1 VVDFLWKQA
10 NDKLCSRAFCSGERL
25 HRSEVPMKWSRFA
38 PLVLAV
44 AIAAPFGISADVKTI
59 DTSNKLPAVKNELP
73 PELQGHPPVTKQTR
87 LELIRTMQAE
97 FGFAKKLIPKGEKG
111 LQLTS
116 NGQISPD
123 DQSVAMQVATY
134 GPAAKP
140 GDKLQITDVV
150 IKNSEIV
157 FDINGGSKKKGH
169 WYDHVQVGGGGGM
182 VPVHQEKGINNPGCT
197 LALVFPKY
205 VPEMTATDVK
215 KLLSPL
221 IDFTV
226 KSPTQA
232 YIDTLPPKLKQSIEN
247 HQALVGM
254 NKEMVI
260 DTLGRPPKRIRES
273 DGTVDYE
280 EWIYGT
286 PPADVQFV
294 RFVNEEV
301 IRVEHIQVGGEKV
314 VRTAREVKVNAVTGA
329 ATMVDGN
336 AAETAS
342 AEAPAEQA
350 QTAEAKKPAKPPTL
364 RRPGEEVELQ
374 KGAPVGKD
382 SGELGSKPIPTS
394 TGGPEPEWGTK
405 PASSTTNSTA
415 SPQSNS
421 PEAPL
426 PGEGQLPPVT
436 PR

>member
-1 VVDFLWKQA
+1 
-10 NDKLCSRAFCSGERL
+10 
-25 HRSEVPMKWSRFA
+25 MKWSRSI

-44 AIAAPFGISADVKTI
+44 AIAAPGSSTDVKTI
-59 DTSNKLPAVKNELP
+59 DTSNKQPATKNELP
-73 PELQGHPPVTKQTR
+73 AELQGRPPVTKQTR
-87 LELIRTMQAE
+87 LELIRTLQAE

-116 NGQISPD
+116 NGQVSPD
-123 DQSVAMQVATY
+123 DQSVAMQVATN

-150 IKNSEIV
+150 IKNTEIV

-182 VPVHQEKGINNPGCT
+182 VPVHQEKGANNPGCT

-205 VPEMTATDVK
+205 VPEMTTADVK

-254 NKEMVI
+254 SKEMVI
-260 DTLGRPPKRIRES
+260 DALGRPPKRIRES
-273 DGTVDYE
+273 DGEVDYE
-280 EWIYGT
+280 EWIYGA

-301 IRVEHIQVGGEKV
+301 VRVENIQVGGEKV
-314 VRTAREVKVNAVTGA
+314 VRTAREVKVNTVTGA
-329 ATMVDGN
+329 ATMVDPTVPQ
-336 AAETAS
+336 TAS
-342 AEAPAEQA
+342 AQAPADAAQP
-350 QTAEAKKPAKPPTL
+350 QTAEAKKPPKAPTL
-364 RRPGEEVELQ
+364 RRPGEQVEDQ
-374 KGAPVGKD
+374 KGGKIGRD

-394 TGGPEPEWGTK
+394 TGSEPEWGTK
-405 PASSTTNSTA
+405 PASSTTTPPA
-415 SPQSNS
+415 AATPPANS
-421 PEAPL
+421 PDAPL
-426 PGEGQLPPVT
+426 PEGQLPPVT

>member
-1 VVDFLWKQA
+1 
-10 NDKLCSRAFCSGERL
+10 
-25 HRSEVPMKWSRFA
+25 MKWSRFV

-44 AIAAPFGISADVKTI
+44 AFAAPGFSGDVKTI
-59 DTSNKLPAVKNELP
+59 DTSNKQPAAKNELP
-73 PELQGHPPVTKQTR
+73 QELQGRPPVTKQTR
-87 LELIRTMQAE
+87 LELIRTLQAE

-116 NGQISPD
+116 NGQVSPD

-140 GDKLQITDVV
+140 GDKLQITDVI

-182 VPVHQEKGINNPGCT
+182 VPVHQEKGANNPGCT

-205 VPEMTATDVK
+205 VPEMTTADVK
-215 KLLSPL
+215 KMLAPL

-254 NKEMVI
+254 SKEMVI
-260 DTLGRPPKRIRES
+260 DALGRPPKRIRES
-273 DGTVDYE
+273 DGEVDYE
-280 EWIYGT
+280 EWIYGA

-301 IRVEHIQVGGEKV
+301 VRVENIQVGGQKV
-314 VRTAREVKVNAVTGA
+314 VRTAREVKVNTVTGA
-329 ATMVDGN
+329 ATMVDAN
-336 AAETAS
+336 APQTAS
-342 AEAPAEQA
+342 AQAPADTAQP
-350 QTAEAKKPAKPPTL
+350 QTAEAKKPPKAPTL
-364 RRPGEEVELQ
+364 RRPGEQVEDQ
-374 KGAPVGKD
+374 KGGRVGRD
-382 SGELGSKPIPTS
+382 SDELGSKPIPTS
-394 TGGPEPEWGTK
+394 TGSEPEWGTK
-405 PASSTTNSTA
+405 PASSTSTPPA
-415 SPQSNS
+415 TTTPQSNS
-421 PEAPL
+421 PDAPL
-426 PGEGQLPPVT
+426 PEGQLPPVT

>member
-1 VVDFLWKQA
+1 
-10 NDKLCSRAFCSGERL
+10 
-25 HRSEVPMKWSRFA
+25 MMWSRSV
-38 PLVLAV
+38 PLVLAM
-44 AIAAPFGISADVKTI
+44 AMASPFVSSTDVKTV
-59 DTSNKLPAVKNELP
+59 DTSNKQPPAAKNELP
-73 PELQGHPPVTKQTR
+73 PELQGKPPVTKQTR

-123 DQSVAMQVATY
+123 DQSVAIQVATY

-150 IKNSEIV
+150 IKDSQIV

-182 VPVHQEKGINNPGCT
+182 VPVHQEKGANNPGCT

-215 KLLSPL
+215 RLLSPL

-232 YIDTLPPKLKQSIEN
+232 YIDTLPPKLKKSIEN

-260 DTLGRPPKRIRES
+260 DALGRPPKRIRES
-273 DGTVDYE
+273 DGEVDYE
-280 EWIYGT
+280 EWIYGA

-301 IRVEHIQVGGEKV
+301 VRVENIQVGGEKIV
-314 VRTAREVKVNAVTGA
+314 KTAREVKVNAVTGA
-329 ATMVDGN
+329 ATIVDPN
-336 AAETAS
+336 ASQTAS
-342 AEAPAEQA
+342 AQTPPDVATTA
-350 QTAEAKKPAKPPTL
+350 TAEAKKPPKAPTL
-364 RRPGEEVELQ
+364 RRPGEEAEDQ
-374 KGAPVGKD
+374 KGARIGKD
-382 SGELGSKPIPTS
+382 TGELGSKPIPTS
-394 TGGPEPEWGTK
+394 TGQEPEWGTK
-405 PASSTTNSTA
+405 PASSSTTS
-415 SPQSNS
+415 SPTNS

>member
-1 VVDFLWKQA
+1 MMWFRS
-10 NDKLCSRAFCSGERL
+10 LCL
-25 HRSEVPMKWSRFA
+25 
-38 PLVLAV
+38 LLLLAM
-44 AIAAPFGISADVKTI
+44 ISLCASATDVKTV
-59 DTSNKLPAVKNELP
+59 DTSKDTSKKAPEAKNELP

-97 FGFAKKLIPKGEKG
+97 FGFAKRLIPKGEKG

-116 NGQISPD
+116 AGQISPD
-123 DQSVAMQVATY
+123 EQAVAMQVATY

-140 GDKLQITDVV
+140 GDKLQITDVI

-182 VPVHQEKGINNPGCT
+182 VPVHQEKGANNPGCT

-205 VPEMTATDVK
+205 VPEMTATDLK

-260 DTLGRPPKRIRES
+260 DALGRPPKRIRES
-273 DGTVDYE
+273 DGEVDYE
-280 EWIYGT
+280 EWIYGA

-314 VRTAREVKVNAVTGA
+314 VKTAREVKVNAVTGA
-329 ATMVDGN
+329 ATVVDPN
-336 AAETAS
+336 APQTAS
-342 AEAPAEQA
+342 AQAPSESSQA
-350 QTAEAKKPAKPPTL
+350 QTAEAKKPPKAPTL
-364 RRPGEEVELQ
+364 RRPGEEVEAQ
-374 KGAPVGKD
+374 KGAAVGKD
-382 SGELGSKPIPTS
+382 AGELGSKPIPTS
-394 TGGPEPEWGTK
+394 TGSEPEWGTK
-405 PASSTTNSTA
+405 PVSSTTT
-415 SPQSNS
+415 SPTNPKTNS

-426 PGEGQLPPVT
+426 PDEGQLPPLT

>member
-1 VVDFLWKQA
+1 
-10 NDKLCSRAFCSGERL
+10 
-25 HRSEVPMKWSRFA
+25 MMWSRSV
-38 PLVLAV
+38 PLVLAMAMV
-44 AIAAPFGISADVKTI
+44 SPFVFSGDVKTI
-59 DTSNKLPAVKNELP
+59 DTSNKQPTAKNALP
-73 PELQGHPPVTKQTR
+73 PELQGRPPVTKQTR

-111 LQLTS
+111 LELMST
-116 NGQISPD
+116 GQISPD

-140 GDKLQITDVV
+140 GDKLQITDVI

-182 VPVHQEKGINNPGCT
+182 VPVHQEKGANNPGCT

-205 VPEMTATDVK
+205 VPEMTATDLK

-254 NKEMVI
+254 NKEMVM
-260 DTLGRPPKRIRES
+260 DALGRPPKRIRET
-273 DGTVDYE
+273 DNNVDYE
-280 EWIYGT
+280 EWIYGA

-314 VRTAREVKVNAVTGA
+314 VKTAREVKVNAVTGA
-329 ATMVDGN
+329 ATVVDPN
-336 AAETAS
+336 APQTAS
-342 AEAPAEQA
+342 AQAPSESSQA
-350 QTAEAKKPAKPPTL
+350 QTAEAKKPPKAPTL
-364 RRPGEEVELQ
+364 RRPGEEVEAQ
-374 KGAPVGKD
+374 KGAAVGKD
-382 SGELGSKPIPTS
+382 AGELGSKPIPTS
-394 TGGPEPEWGTK
+394 TGSEPEWGTK
-405 PASSTTNSTA
+405 PVSSTTT
-415 SPQSNS
+415 SPTNPKTNS

-426 PGEGQLPPVT
+426 PDEGQLPPLT

>member
-1 VVDFLWKQA
+1 
-10 NDKLCSRAFCSGERL
+10 
-25 HRSEVPMKWSRFA
+25 MMWSRSL
-38 PLVLAV
+38 PLILAAAMV
-44 AIAAPFGISADVKTI
+44 SQLTSAIDVKTI
-59 DTSNKLPAVKNELP
+59 DTSKKQPEAKNELP
-73 PELQGHPPVTKQTR
+73 PELQGRPPVTKQTR

-97 FGFAKKLIPKGEKG
+97 FGFAKKLIPKGDKG

-116 NGQISPD
+116 AGQVTPD

-169 WYDHVQVGGGGGM
+169 WYDHIQVGGGGGM
-182 VPVHQEKGINNPGCT
+182 VPVHQEKGANNPGCT

-260 DTLGRPPKRIRES
+260 DALGRPPKRIREA
-273 DGTVDYE
+273 DGEVEYE
-280 EWIYGT
+280 EWIYGA

-294 RFVNEEV
+294 RFVNDEV

-314 VRTAREVKVNAVTGA
+314 VKTAREVKLNAVTGA
-329 ATMVDGN
+329 ATIVDPN
-336 AAETAS
+336 APQTAS
-342 AEAPAEQA
+342 AQPPAEAAQA
-350 QTAEAKKPAKPPTL
+350 NAEAKKPAKAPTL
-364 RRPGEEVELQ
+364 RRPGEEAEAQ
-374 KGAPVGKD
+374 KGAAVGKD
-382 SGELGSKPIPTS
+382 AGELGSKPIPTS
-394 TGGPEPEWGTK
+394 TGTEPEWGTK
-405 PASSTTNSTA
+405 PASPTAA
-415 SPQSNS
+415 SPPNSQPNS
-421 PEAPL
+421 PDAPL

>member
-1 VVDFLWKQA
+1 MMWFRSLSLLLLLA
-10 NDKLCSRAFCSGERL
+10 MISLCA
-25 HRSEVPMKWSRFA
+25 
-38 PLVLAV
+38 
-44 AIAAPFGISADVKTI
+44 SATDVKTV
-59 DTSNKLPAVKNELP
+59 DTSKDASKKAPEAKNELP

-97 FGFAKKLIPKGEKG
+97 FGFAKRLIPKGDKG

-116 NGQISPD
+116 AGQISPD
-123 DQSVAMQVATY
+123 EQAVAMQVATY

-150 IKNSEIV
+150 IKSNEIV

-182 VPVHQEKGINNPGCT
+182 VPVHQEKGANNPGCT

-205 VPEMTATDVK
+205 VPEMTSADIK

-260 DTLGRPPKRIRES
+260 DALGRPPKRIRES
-273 DGTVDYE
+273 DGEADYE
-280 EWIYGT
+280 EWIYGA

-301 IRVEHIQVGGEKV
+301 VRVEHIQVGGDKV
-314 VRTAREVKVNAVTGA
+314 VKTAREVKVNAVTGA
-329 ATMVDGN
+329 ATIVDPN
-336 AAETAS
+336 APQTAS
-342 AEAPAEQA
+342 AQTPADNG
-350 QTAEAKKPAKPPTL
+350 QTPIAEAKKPPKAPTL
-364 RRPGEEVELQ
+364 RRPGEEAEIQ
-374 KGAPVGKD
+374 KGGAIGKD
-382 SGELGSKPIPTS
+382 AGELGSKPIPTS
-394 TGGPEPEWGTK
+394 SGPEPEWGTK
-405 PASSTTNSTA
+405 PASSTTA
-415 SPQSNS
+415 SPTNS
-421 PEAPL
+421 PDAPL

>member
-1 VVDFLWKQA
+1 
-10 NDKLCSRAFCSGERL
+10 
-25 HRSEVPMKWSRFA
+25 MKWFRSA
-38 PLVLAV
+38 PLVVAV
-44 AIAAPFGISADVKTI
+44 AMASPFASSSDVKTI
-59 DTSNKLPAVKNELP
+59 DTSNKQQAVKAELP
-73 PELQGHPPVTKQTR
+73 PELQGRAPVSKQTR
-87 LELIRTMQAE
+87 IELIRTLQAE

-116 NGQISPD
+116 NGLISPD

-150 IKNSEIV
+150 IKDSQII

-197 LALVFPKY
+197 LSLVFPKY

-215 KLLSPL
+215 KMLAPL

-260 DTLGRPPKRIRES
+260 DALGRPPKRIRES
-273 DGTVDYE
+273 DGQVDYE
-280 EWIYGT
+280 EWIYGA

-301 IRVEHIQVGGEKV
+301 VRVEHMQVGGEKTV
-314 VRTAREVKVNAVTGA
+314 KTAREVKVNAVTGA
-329 ATMVDGN
+329 ATIIDPNVP
-336 AAETAS
+336 ETAS
-342 AEAPAEQA
+342 A
-350 QTAEAKKPAKPPTL
+350 QTPSDGAGEKTAAAKKPAKAPTL
-364 RRPGEEVELQ
+364 KRPGEETEEQ
-374 KGAPVGKD
+374 KGDVIGKN

-394 TGGPEPEWGTK
+394 SGPEPEWGTK
-405 PASSTTNSTA
+405 PTSSPSTTTPPTN
-415 SPQSNS
+415 SPQ
-421 PEAPL
+421 APL

>member
-1 VVDFLWKQA
+1 
-10 NDKLCSRAFCSGERL
+10 
-25 HRSEVPMKWSRFA
+25 MMWSRSI
-38 PLVLAV
+38 PLVLAMAMASLFV
-44 AIAAPFGISADVKTI
+44 SSTDVKTV
-59 DTSNKLPAVKNELP
+59 DTSNKQLPAAKNELP
-73 PELQGHPPVTKQTR
+73 PELQGKPPVSKQTR

-116 NGQISPD
+116 NGQVSPD
-123 DQSVAMQVATY
+123 DQSVAIQVATY

-150 IKNSEIV
+150 IKDSQIV

-182 VPVHQEKGINNPGCT
+182 VPVHQEKGANNPGCT

-215 KLLSPL
+215 KLLAPL

-232 YIDTLPPKLKQSIEN
+232 YIDTLPPKLKKSIEN

-260 DTLGRPPKRIRES
+260 DALGRPPKRIRES
-273 DGTVDYE
+273 DGEVDYE
-280 EWIYGT
+280 EWIYGA

-301 IRVEHIQVGGEKV
+301 VRVENIQVGGEKIV
-314 VRTAREVKVNAVTGA
+314 KTAREVKVNAVTGA
-329 ATMVDGN
+329 ATIVDPN
-336 AAETAS
+336 APQTAS
-342 AEAPAEQA
+342 AQTPPDVATTA
-350 QTAEAKKPAKPPTL
+350 TAEAKKPPKAPTL
-364 RRPGEEVELQ
+364 RRPGEEAEDQ
-374 KGAPVGKD
+374 KGAAIGKNA
-382 SGELGSKPIPTS
+382 GELGSKPIPTS
-394 TGGPEPEWGTK
+394 TGQEPEWGTK
-405 PASSTTNSTA
+405 PASSTTTT
-415 SPQSNS
+415 SPTKP

>member
-1 VVDFLWKQA
+1 
-10 NDKLCSRAFCSGERL
+10 
-25 HRSEVPMKWSRFA
+25 MKWFRSA
-38 PLVLAV
+38 PLVVAV
-44 AIAAPFGISADVKTI
+44 AMASPFASSSDVKTI
-59 DTSNKLPAVKNELP
+59 DTSNKQPAVRNELP
-73 PELQGHPPVTKQTR
+73 PELQGRPPVTKQTR
-87 LELIRTMQAE
+87 MELIRTMQAE

-116 NGQISPD
+116 NGQITPD

-150 IKNSEIV
+150 IKDSQII

-197 LALVFPKY
+197 LSLVFPKY

-215 KLLSPL
+215 KMLAPL

-260 DTLGRPPKRIRES
+260 DALGRPPKQIRES
-273 DGTVDYE
+273 DGQVDYE
-280 EWIYGT
+280 EWIYGA

-301 IRVEHIQVGGEKV
+301 VRVEHMQVGGEKTV
-314 VRTAREVKVNAVTGA
+314 KTAREVKVNAVTGA
-329 ATMVDGN
+329 ATIIDPNVP
-336 AAETAS
+336 ETAS
-342 AEAPAEQA
+342 A
-350 QTAEAKKPAKPPTL
+350 QTPSDGAGEKTAAAKKPAKAPTL
-364 RRPGEEVELQ
+364 KRPGEETEEQ
-374 KGAPVGKD
+374 KGDVIGKN

-394 TGGPEPEWGTK
+394 SGPEPEWGTK
-405 PASSTTNSTA
+405 PTSSPSTTTPPTN
-415 SPQSNS
+415 SPQ
-421 PEAPL
+421 APL

>member
-1 VVDFLWKQA
+1 
-10 NDKLCSRAFCSGERL
+10 
-25 HRSEVPMKWSRFA
+25 MKWSRFV

-44 AIAAPFGISADVKTI
+44 AFAAPGFSGDVKTI
-59 DTSNKLPAVKNELP
+59 DTSNKQPAAKNELP
-73 PELQGHPPVTKQTR
+73 QELQGRPPVTKQTR
-87 LELIRTMQAE
+87 LELIRTLQAE

-116 NGQISPD
+116 NGQVSPD

-140 GDKLQITDVV
+140 GDKLQITDVI

-182 VPVHQEKGINNPGCT
+182 VPVHQEKGANNPGCT

-205 VPEMTATDVK
+205 VPEMTTADVK
-215 KLLSPL
+215 KMLSPL

-254 NKEMVI
+254 SKEMVI
-260 DTLGRPPKRIRES
+260 DALGRPPKRIRES
-273 DGTVDYE
+273 DGEVDYE
-280 EWIYGT
+280 EWIYGA

-301 IRVEHIQVGGEKV
+301 VRVENIQVGGQKV
-314 VRTAREVKVNAVTGA
+314 VRTAREVKVNTVTGA
-329 ATMVDGN
+329 ATMVDAN
-336 AAETAS
+336 APQTAS
-342 AEAPAEQA
+342 AQA
-350 QTAEAKKPAKPPTL
+350 AADTAQPQTAEAKKPPKAPTL
-364 RRPGEEVELQ
+364 RRPGEQVEDQ
-374 KGAPVGKD
+374 KGGRVGRD
-382 SGELGSKPIPTS
+382 SDELGSKPIPTS
-394 TGGPEPEWGTK
+394 TGSEPEWGTK
-405 PASSTTNSTA
+405 PASSTSTPPA
-415 SPQSNS
+415 TTTPQSNS
-421 PEAPL
+421 PDAPL
-426 PGEGQLPPVT
+426 PEGQLPPVT

>member
-1 VVDFLWKQA
+1 M
-10 NDKLCSRAFCSGERL
+10 KLSRS
-25 HRSEVPMKWSRFA
+25 V

-44 AIAAPFGISADVKTI
+44 AMTSPFASSSDVKTI
-59 DTSNKLPAVKNELP
+59 DTSNKQPAVKNELP

-87 LELIRTMQAE
+87 MELIRTMQAE

-116 NGQISPD
+116 NGQITPD

-150 IKNSEIV
+150 IKDSQII

-197 LALVFPKY
+197 LSLVFPKY
-205 VPEMTATDVK
+205 VPEMTSADVK
-215 KLLSPL
+215 KMLAPL

-260 DTLGRPPKRIRES
+260 DALGRPPKRIRES
-273 DGTVDYE
+273 DGQADYE
-280 EWIYGT
+280 EWIYGA

-301 IRVEHIQVGGEKV
+301 VRVEHMQVGGEKTV
-314 VRTAREVKVNAVTGA
+314 KTAREVKVNAVTGA
-329 ATMVDGN
+329 ATMIDPN
-336 AAETAS
+336 ASETAS
-342 AEAPAEQA
+342 AQTPGDGA
-350 QTAEAKKPAKPPTL
+350 QEKTAEAKKPPKAPTL
-364 RRPGEEVELQ
+364 KRPGEEAEEQ
-374 KGAPVGKD
+374 KGAVIGKN

-394 TGGPEPEWGTK
+394 SGPEPEWGTK
-405 PASSTTNSTA
+405 PAPSSSTTTPPAN
-415 SPQSNS
+415 SPQ
-421 PEAPL
+421 APL

>member
-1 VVDFLWKQA
+1 MTWFRSLSLLLVVATASFLCA
-10 NDKLCSRAFCSGERL
+10 
-25 HRSEVPMKWSRFA
+25 
-38 PLVLAV
+38 
-44 AIAAPFGISADVKTI
+44 SATDVKTV
-59 DTSNKLPAVKNELP
+59 DTSKKQPETKNELP

-97 FGFAKKLIPKGEKG
+97 FGFAKRLFPKGDKG

-116 NGQISPD
+116 AGQVSPD
-123 DQSVAMQVATY
+123 DQAVAIQVATY

-150 IKNSEIV
+150 IKDSLIV

-182 VPVHQEKGINNPGCT
+182 VPVHQEKGANNPGCT

-215 KLLSPL
+215 KMLSPL

-260 DTLGRPPKRIRES
+260 DALGRPPKRIRES
-273 DGTVDYE
+273 DGEVDYE

-301 IRVEHIQVGGEKV
+301 TRVEHIQVGGEKV
-314 VRTAREVKVNAVTGA
+314 VKTAREVKVNAVTGA
-329 ATMVDGN
+329 ATIVDPN
-336 AAETAS
+336 APQTAS
-342 AEAPAEQA
+342 AQTPPEAGPTA
-350 QTAEAKKPAKPPTL
+350 TAEAKKPPKAPTL
-364 RRPGEEVELQ
+364 RRPGEEAEDQ
-374 KGAPVGKD
+374 KGARIGKD
-382 SGELGSKPIPTS
+382 TGELGSKPIPTS
-394 TGGPEPEWGTK
+394 TGPEPEWGTK
-405 PASSTTNSTA
+405 PASSTTTSPTNS
-415 SPQSNS
+415 SD
-421 PEAPL
+421 APL
-426 PGEGQLPPVT
+426 PGAGQLPPVN

>member
-1 VVDFLWKQA
+1 
-10 NDKLCSRAFCSGERL
+10 
-25 HRSEVPMKWSRFA
+25 MMWSRSV

-44 AIAAPFGISADVKTI
+44 AMASPVLSSTDVKTV
-59 DTSNKLPAVKNELP
+59 DTSNKQPPAAKNELP
-73 PELQGHPPVTKQTR
+73 PELQGKPPVTKQTR

-116 NGQISPD
+116 NGQVSPD
-123 DQSVAMQVATY
+123 DQTVAIQVATY

-150 IKNSEIV
+150 IKDSQIV

-182 VPVHQEKGINNPGCT
+182 VPVHQEKGANNPGCT
-197 LALVFPKY
+197 LSLVFPKY
-205 VPEMTATDVK
+205 VPEMTSADVK
-215 KLLSPL
+215 KMLSPL

-232 YIDTLPPKLKQSIEN
+232 YIDTLPPKLKQTIEN

-254 NKEMVI
+254 TKEMVI
-260 DTLGRPPKRIRES
+260 DALGRPPKRIRES
-273 DGTVDYE
+273 DAEVEYE

-301 IRVEHIQVGGEKV
+301 VRVENIQVGGEKI
-314 VRTAREVKVNAVTGA
+314 VRTAREVKVNHVTGA
-329 ATMVDGN
+329 ATMIDAN
-336 AAETAS
+336 APQTAS
-342 AEAPAEQA
+342 AQAPGDGDQ
-350 QTAEAKKPAKPPTL
+350 QKTAEAKKPPKAPTL
-364 RRPGEEVELQ
+364 RRAGEEPEQ
-374 KGAPVGKD
+374 QTGAVIGKN

-394 TGGPEPEWGTK
+394 SGSEPEWGTK
-405 PASSTTNSTA
+405 PASSTTTTTA
-415 SPQSNS
+415 PANSPQ
-421 PEAPL
+421 APL

-436 PR
+436 PK